1 MTTTTTDIYK
11 SVAGKQAVMA
21 VYDEVLERWPVPF
34 ATINV
39 PTRHGDTFV
48 IHSGNEQG
56 RPLLLLHGAGGN
68 SAMWA
73 GDVAAY
79 GRDHPVYAID
89 LIGEAGKSAP
99 NRPAWEGPAFEEWLG
114 DIINYLE
121 SDKPTLIGISQGAWA
136 ALKYAVAH
144 PEHVDRLILISP
156 GGIVPDRLSF
166 ILRAVAA
173 SLLGRGGVRRMVRLL
188 YASQDVP
195 AGVEEI
201 TALIMENFRSRVG
214 VLPLFP
220 DEALSRLTM
229 PVLLLGGD
237 EDALR
242 DMRKIAERLRPL
254 LPRLTVTII
263 PGGGHALL
271 NTAPH
276 ILSFLAA
283 TAPAYA

>member
-1 MTTTTTDIYK
+1 MTTTTNIYK

-21 VYDEVLERWPVPF
+21 VYEDVLAHWPVPYT
-34 ATINV
+34 TIMV

-48 IHSGNEQG
+48 IRSGNEQG

-79 GRDHPVYAID
+79 GRDHHVYAVD

-99 NRPAWEGPAFEEWLG
+99 NRPPWDGPAFAEWLAEIL
-114 DIINYLE
+114 DYLE
-121 SDKPTLIGISQGAWA
+121 LDKLTLIGISQGAWA

-144 PEHVDRLILISP
+144 PDNVDRLVLISP

-166 ILRAVAA
+166 ILRAVGA
-173 SLLGRGGVRRMVRLL
+173 SMLGRGGVRRMVRLL

-201 TALIMENFRSRVG
+201 TALIMENFRSRMG
-214 VLPLFP
+214 VLPLFS

-229 PVLLLGGD
+229 PTLLLGGD

-242 DMRKIAERLRPL
+242 DLEKIAGRLWPL
-254 LPRLTVTII
+254 LPRLTVSII

-271 NTAPH
+271 HTAPH
-276 ILSFLAA
+276 ILTFLAA
-283 TAPAYA
+283 TAPVYA